1 MKNWKWWILGIVLI
15 LFIPIIPYEKETRDG
30 IVEVTNQS
38 VGIYLYE
45 RYQTVQ
51 KKTNQRIMDADK
63 QPTTNE

>member
-38 VGIYLYE
+38 IGIYLYE